1 MTSVGSIPGR
11 NGGGP
16 GRHGRQGRHERN
28 LQPGAGGCGVWEL
41 RSEVWSYTK
50 CLKMSKVC
58 MENYGIMEMYG
69 INSLLCHFMAISWFC
84 SGYFM
89 QRMGYELDSWTQ
101 AFLTQKFLS
110 KCPLMHTTLQWFAS
124 IQMFCIY
131 QQCVFIE
138 CTIGYM
144 FICLSVLHTILF
156 WHLPVWIYVYYIYIY
171 ICNDAYIRT
180 HVIIHLYM
188 NTFADNCIHVSSF
201 LWVSTGH
208 LMPNLLRCTHDA
220 SCRHLE
226 KFRTQWGLDSL
237 SRGP

>member
-1 MTSVGSIPGR
+1 
-11 NGGGP
+11 
-16 GRHGRQGRHERN
+16 
-28 LQPGAGGCGVWEL
+28 
-41 RSEVWSYTK
+41 
-50 CLKMSKVC
+50 
-58 MENYGIMEMYG
+58 MEMYG
-69 INSLLCHFMAISWFC
+69 KWWNYGNVWKKTVCYVMKCGNKLVLQWM
-84 SGYFM
+84 M

-131 QQCVFIE
+131 QQCVLCFYRMYNWIHVHMPFRFTHNFVLAFA
-138 CTIGYM
+138 CICQRGYM
-144 FICLSVLHTILF
+144 YI
-156 WHLPVWIYVYYIYIY
+156 IYIY

>member
-1 MTSVGSIPGR
+1 
-11 NGGGP
+11 
-16 GRHGRQGRHERN
+16 
-28 LQPGAGGCGVWEL
+28 
-41 RSEVWSYTK
+41 
-50 CLKMSKVC
+50 MSFDAHNFAVIC
-58 MENYGIMEMYG
+58 VYSDVLYLSTMCVYRMYNW
-69 INSLLCHFMAISWFC
+69 IHVHMPFRFTHNFVLA
-84 SGYFM
+84 
-89 QRMGYELDSWTQ
+89 
-101 AFLTQKFLS
+101 
-110 KCPLMHTTLQWFAS
+110 FAS
-124 IQMFCIY
+124 VDICI
-131 QQCVFIE
+131 I
-138 CTIGYM
+138 
-144 FICLSVLHTILF
+144 
-156 WHLPVWIYVYYIYIY
+156 YIYIY